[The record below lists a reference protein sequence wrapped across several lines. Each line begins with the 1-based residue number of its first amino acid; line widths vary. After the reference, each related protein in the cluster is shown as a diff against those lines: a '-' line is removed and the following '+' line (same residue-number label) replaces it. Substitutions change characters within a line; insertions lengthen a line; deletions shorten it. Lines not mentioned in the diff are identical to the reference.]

1 MRELKLAANGLNFR
15 CLAAGPDAGQ
25 LVLMLHGFPEGVE
38 SWGAQ
43 LDAFGQAGY
52 LAVAPDL
59 RGYGETDCPKGAKR
73 PTVRTTSQSA
83 RTIRSNRYAWGAA
96 IGHHE

>member
-1 MRELKLAANGLNFR
+1 MRELELAANGLNFR

-25 LVLMLHGFPEGVE
+25 LLLMLHGFPEGAE

-59 RGYGETDCPKGAKR
+59 RGYGETDCPEGEEAYRKNHITIGADH
-73 PTVRTTSQSA
+73 PQQ
-83 RTIRSNRYAWGAA
+83 
-96 IGHHE
+96 